1 MGKVERT
8 GGSRVIA
15 LGIRIVAG
23 VLVLA
28 LGIGFFAAMV
38 ATKPEAPRKPRT
50 DTPIP
55 VEFITAR
62 SVAVGRPWEGFGT
75 ARAMQVADIRSEVA
89 GLVVNRPL
97 AIEPGVDVRAGEVIV
112 EIDPTDY
119 ESAVARLDAVL
130 ASLQAQVESLAIEES
145 SLREQ
150 VALASQASELAERD
164 VDRAREAARGG
175 AAIEREIDVL
185 LSTLT
190 RTKREEAQLSR
201 SLAEIPSRRAS
212 LMAQI
217 EAERANLRRASE
229 DLRRTRI
236 VAPFAGTLQNVGYRE
251 GERVNVGDTVARL
264 VSLARI
270 ETPLRVPVSA
280 LADLR
285 VGGGATITSEGQIQR
300 SWDATIERISPEADP
315 RSRTVTVFAVVEQD
329 PRGEESTLLLPGQ
342 FVRGELASL
351 APSERVLVPRVAVQ
365 DDRVMVIDADG
376 RAQYRPVRVGFYLT
390 GEQPAIDPGERE
402 WAAIEEGLE
411 SGDRIVI
418 SNLDDLA
425 PGSPVHAVDAATGAS
440 VGFATGNGRAA
451 DIDGGAK

>member
-8 GGSRVIA
+8 GGSRAIA
-15 LGIRIVAG
+15 IAIRIVVG
-23 VLVLA
+23 VLA
-28 LGIGFFAAMV
+28 FGLGVGIFAGLV

-55 VEFITAR
+55 VQFVTAQ
-62 SVAVGRPWEGFGT
+62 SVAVGRPWDGFGT
-75 ARAMQVADIRSEVA
+75 ARAMQAAEIRSEVS

-119 ESAVARLDAVL
+119 ESAVARLEAVL
-130 ASLQAQVESLAIEES
+130 ASLQAQMESLGIEES

-164 VDRAREAARGG
+164 VSRAREAARGG
-175 AAIEREIDVL
+175 AAVEREIDTL

-190 RTKREEAQLSR
+190 RTKREEAQLAR

-212 LMAQI
+212 LGAQI
-217 EAERANLRRASE
+217 DAERANLRRANE

-236 VAPFAGTLQNVGYRE
+236 VAPFAGTLQSVGFRE
-251 GERVNVGDTVARL
+251 GERVNVGEQVARL

-285 VGGGATITSEGQIQR
+285 VGGSATITSEGQIQR
-300 SWDATIERISPEADP
+300 SWDATIERISPEADS
-315 RSRTVTVFAVVEQD
+315 RSRTITVYAVVEQNPLAD
-329 PRGEESTLLLPGQ
+329 ESTLLLPGQ

-351 APSERVLVPRVAVQ
+351 APSQRVLVPRVAVQ
-365 DDRVMVIDADG
+365 DDRVMVIDQDG
-376 RAQYRPVRVGFYLT
+376 RAQYRSVRVGFFLT
-390 GEQPAIDPGERE
+390 GEQPGIDPNERE
-402 WAAIEEGLE
+402 WAAIEEGLQ
-411 SGDRIVI
+411 SGDRVVI

-440 VGFATGNGRAA
+440 AGFATGNGRAA
-451 DIDGGAK
+451 DEDGGPK